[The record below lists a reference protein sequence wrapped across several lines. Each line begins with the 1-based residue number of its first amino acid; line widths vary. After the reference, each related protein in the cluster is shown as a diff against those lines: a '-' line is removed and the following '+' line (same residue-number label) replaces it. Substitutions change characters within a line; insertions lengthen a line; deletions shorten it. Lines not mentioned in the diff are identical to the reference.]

1 MPGAMIGDNLVLE
14 ETTGGETGT
23 PMRRSKKKEGGY
35 GLVKERRVKVNL
47 IKTNTLLTISITL
60 NIVIGWI

>member
-14 ETTGGETGT
+14 ETTGVGETGA

-47 IKTNTLLTISITL
+47 IKMTRCTTR
-60 NIVIGWI
+60 